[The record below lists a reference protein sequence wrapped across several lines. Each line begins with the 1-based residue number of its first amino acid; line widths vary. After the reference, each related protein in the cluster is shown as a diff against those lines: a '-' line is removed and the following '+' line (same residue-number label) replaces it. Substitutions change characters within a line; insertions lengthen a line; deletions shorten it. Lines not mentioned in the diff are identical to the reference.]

1 MAAEQPVQD
10 ELSLAKQRIGSVL
23 AGRWPIEK
31 LIGLGG
37 MAAVY
42 ASQTEEG
49 APVAIKILHSEF
61 STNEGVRSRFVRE
74 AELTQAV
81 DHPGRVE
88 VYDDGVSE
96 EGDPYFVMELLEGV
110 TLDKL
115 WKRHARKLPVEY
127 ALEIIDRVLDFLGEC
142 HAKKIVHRDL
152 KPANIFVTDNGY
164 VKVLDFGVARLR
176 EAGFDPTLAGTA
188 LGTPAYMAPE
198 QALGSNDRIDARTDL
213 FSIGAVLHAMVSG
226 KRLHEGRSH
235 QEAFVLAATRPAP
248 SVARAAPD
256 LHPEVVAL
264 VDRALQWDPR
274 NRFQSAQE
282 MRDAIAQVLEA
293 ISGGEGEQAPEAAPE
308 PEKKQAKANLL
319 AAIAEAEAEA
329 EVEEELS
336 AEDQRVV
343 AEMREVFGRIEKALT
358 AVRQYTWEHPVTH
371 GHIAAT
377 HEVLS
382 AFLARFPEGMVWEVK
397 PHSFTKRGGVV
408 WEPLHPFDDIPYN
421 LFASGFRRFSITPGV
436 TQEELRSFLE
446 LIRLDPLR
454 DFSPEDDLATAF
466 WERNMDHI
474 TYVVVMSF
482 LALNASENMA
492 QEYDEML
499 AQGVDV
505 LRPVMNRRSNG
516 QDLDEPLSLEE
527 KATAIAARNVALRAI
542 RTSSALVLDARTR
555 AAIAAAMDMPDHEWE
570 ARYVD
575 VLADATTDA
584 VTYGNLPLASVP
596 LKGSL
601 FEHAATGNLEF
612 ALRMVVNVAETITLQ
627 AGPQVR
633 RELVE
638 TVLDPEALAVV
649 LKVLARAVPERE
661 REKVARCAPYLAVLL
676 EDVSGDHFDVVLSAM
691 ARAEVEDIRNAL
703 ARYLERHAVGREE
716 QIGELLRE
724 ADLSR
729 GRVILAILG
738 RLKTEGAAKAL
749 KKAETSHFPELRVE
763 AVAMRAAASAEG
775 LRDELQKLMH
785 DPDQGVRMAALRT
798 MVSYKVK
805 EAGPPLAMHIQSA
818 DFHRLAMD
826 ERQLCFETLFELSPA
841 RGEALLKDLV
851 SKTGMFTRESVDDTR
866 ILAMNVLVKIGAR
879 DTLEILE
886 AASSKWGNSQQI
898 RQAAA
903 NAAAQL
909 KHRLTGKR

>member
-10 ELSLAKQRIGSVL
+10 ELSLAKQRIGSVI

-42 ASQTEEG
+42 ASHDSSG
-49 APVAIKILHSEF
+49 NAVAIKILHSEF
-61 STNEGVRSRFVRE
+61 STNDGVRSRFIRE
-74 AELTQAV
+74 AKLTQAV

-88 VYDDGVSE
+88 VYDDGVSD

-115 WKRHARKLPVEY
+115 WKRHERKLPIEY
-127 ALEIIDRVLDFLGEC
+127 ALEITDRVLDFLSVC
-142 HAKKIVHRDL
+142 HGMKIVHRDL
-152 KPANIFVTDNGY
+152 KPANIFITDNGY

-213 FSIGAVLHAMVSG
+213 FSMGAVLHAMVSG

-248 SVARAAPD
+248 SVARAAPE

-274 NRFQSAQE
+274 NRFQNADE
-282 MRDAIAQVLEA
+282 MRDAIAHVLEA
-293 ISGGEGEQAPEAAPE
+293 LTGAEAEPQPEPE
-308 PEKKQAKANLL
+308 PEKKPAAASVI

-329 EVEEELS
+329 DEAAEVELSPEEHRYVMD
-336 AEDQRVV
+336 A
-343 AEMREVFGRIEKALT
+343 REVFSRVEKALT
-358 AVRQYTWEHPVTH
+358 AVRQYTWEHPVTL

-377 HEVLS
+377 HEMFT
-382 AFLARFPEGMVWEVK
+382 AFLARYPDGLSFDVK
-397 PHSFTKRGGVV
+397 PHSFTKRKVVV

-421 LFASGFRRFSITPGV
+421 LFASGFRSFSITPGLS
-436 TQEELRSFLE
+436 QDELSSFLE

-466 WERNMDHI
+466 WERNLTHV

-482 LALNASENMA
+482 LALNASDGMA
-492 QEYDEML
+492 QQYEDLL

-505 LRPVMNRRSNG
+505 LRNVTNRRADG
-516 QDLDEPLSLEE
+516 KELDEPLSLEE
-527 KATAIAARNVALRAI
+527 KATAIAARNVALRAL
-542 RTSSALVLDARTR
+542 RSASALALDDRTR
-555 AAIAAAMDMPDHEWE
+555 QAIAMAMDMPDHEWE

-575 VLADATTDA
+575 VLADATSDA
-584 VTYGNLPLASVP
+584 VNYGNLALAAVP

-601 FEHAATGNLEF
+601 IEHAATGNLEF
-612 ALRMVVNVAETITLQ
+612 ALRMVVNVAETVTLQ

-633 RELVE
+633 RELVA
-638 TVLDPEALAVV
+638 TVLDDDALLTV
-649 LKVLARAVPERE
+649 LKVLARAVPDRE
-661 REKVARCAPYLAVLL
+661 RAAVARCAPYVAVLL
-676 EDVSGDHFDVVLSAM
+676 EDVSGDRFDVVLAAM

-716 QIGELLRE
+716 AIGEILRE

-738 RLKTEGAAKAL
+738 RLKTEAAAAAL
-749 KKAETSHFPELRVE
+749 KKAETSHFAELRVE

-775 LRDELQKLMH
+775 LRDELGRLMQDH
-785 DPDQGVRMAALRT
+785 DQAVRMAALRT

-805 EAGPPLAMHIQSA
+805 EAGPPLAMHIQSPA
-818 DFHRLAMD
+818 FHKLNVD
-826 ERQLCFETLFELSPA
+826 ERTLAFETLYELSPA
-841 RGEALLKDLV
+841 RAESLLKDLV
-851 SKTGMFTRESVDDTR
+851 SKSGMFTRESVDDTR
-866 ILAMNVLVKIGAR
+866 ILAMNVLAKIGGSDAYE
-879 DTLEILE
+879 TLK
-886 AASSKWGNSQQI
+886 AAAGKWGNSQQV
-898 RQAAA
+898 RQAATVAA
-903 NAAAQL
+903 NQMRARMGA
-909 KHRLTGKR
+909 R